1 MSIQEPTLILSAE
14 EIGQKINRLAYQIYE
29 NNFEE
34 KQILVCGI
42 AERGYQL
49 AEKVYQKLK
58 EISAFEL
65 ELSKV
70 VLDKDNL
77 HADAISLEPS
87 IQNLEN
93 KAVILCD
100 DVLYTGK
107 TLAYAAVP
115 FLTANA
121 KKLQC
126 LVLIHR
132 NHLHFPI
139 QPTYIGMELATTL
152 QEHVSVSLTG
162 EEHVFLR

>member
-1 MSIQEPTLILSAE
+1 MQFTEPTLILDAE
-14 EIGQKINRLAYQIYE
+14 QITQKINRLAYQIYE
-29 NNFEE
+29 NNFDEQE
-34 KQILVCGI
+34 ILICGI
-42 AERGYQL
+42 AERGYLL
-49 AEKVYQKLK
+49 AEKIYDKLK
-58 EISAFEL
+58 EISTFKL

-70 VLDKDNL
+70 LVDKENL
-77 HADAISLEPS
+77 SADAVSLSPQ
-87 IQNLEN
+87 INALEN

-107 TLAYAAVP
+107 TLAYAAIP

-152 QEHVSVSLTG
+152 QEHVSVNFGAQESVYLG
-162 EEHVFLR
+162 